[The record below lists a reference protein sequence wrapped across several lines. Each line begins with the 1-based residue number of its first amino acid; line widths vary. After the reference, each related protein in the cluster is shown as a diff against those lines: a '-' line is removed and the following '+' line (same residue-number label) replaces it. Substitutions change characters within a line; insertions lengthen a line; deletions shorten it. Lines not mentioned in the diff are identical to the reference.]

1 MQLSLLSSHSNG
13 MTRCPEFIYSLSLIS
28 KIPHH
33 SIPAEIIDLQPLFT
47 AFFPTKRGNFQNC
60 FKRRQFYTLTTNQ
73 FNRLTT
79 KGQTKVCKLIWLK
92 QSQATTNC
100 SGLLLRPTMTTSH
113 ALSIPTKSPLF
124 HFLKSPHIAIIN
136 SLLAQPGNLSKYQR
150 YFTSHFFL
158 NTWRC
163 NYNNLT
169 AGFSNHSCTKMHVAP
184 GSCLHVCLLW
194 TRIFV

>member
-1 MQLSLLSSHSNG
+1 MN
-13 MTRCPEFIYSLSLIS
+13 
-28 KIPHH
+28 
-33 SIPAEIIDLQPLFT
+33 
-47 AFFPTKRGNFQNC
+47 
-60 FKRRQFYTLTTNQ
+60 
-73 FNRLTT
+73 
-79 KGQTKVCKLIWLK
+79 
-92 QSQATTNC
+92 
-100 SGLLLRPTMTTSH
+100 TSH

-150 YFTSHFFL
+150 YFTSRSFL

-194 TRIFV
+194 TRIFVYNQWKGDGLMCLKLHISELHIGHMWVRRGFRPVDAQTCGGQLWAGSGLSVPPWLDFSNYDTLSFQEDSHSSSPDTWWHFWLIHNQSGRKMINENCF